1 MLEAIYLFFQGTST
15 AAPQAALS
23 KPVGLSTLPGLA
35 AASTAW
41 CLPGGLSTLP
51 GPAVLLL
58 LTGDDQLTR
67 LVHD

>member
-1 MLEAIYLFFQGTST
+1 MLEAIYLLFQGTST

-58 LTGDDQLTR
+58 TGDDQLNH